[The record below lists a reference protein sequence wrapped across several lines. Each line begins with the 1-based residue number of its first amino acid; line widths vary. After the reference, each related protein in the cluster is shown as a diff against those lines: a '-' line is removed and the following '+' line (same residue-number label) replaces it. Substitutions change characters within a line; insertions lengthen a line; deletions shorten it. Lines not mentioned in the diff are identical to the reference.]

1 MSITEVSGIK
11 VGGSVHPLGLTG
23 VSVVLCEKGAVGGV
37 SVMGGAP
44 GTRETDLLRPSCMV
58 DRINAL
64 FFAGGSAFGLDCA
77 SGVVRYLEEVGAG
90 FDTGIVKVP
99 IVCGAIIFDLGVG
112 KARPTPEMAYEACK
126 QASRGAVPS
135 GSVGAGAGAT
145 VGKML
150 GPGYMMKSGLGNAS
164 LKTSSGDV
172 VGAMVVVNAYGDV
185 CHPGTGRVIAGA
197 FDRVGRRFAT
207 PWKQGTQHGSE
218 TLLTPPAM
226 TNTTVG
232 VVAVDA
238 PLTKQECDRVAIMGM
253 GGLARTIRPCFTPFD
268 GDTLFVLATGQGS
281 GAPWPEPGSPSR
293 AGRLC
298 EVGAA
303 AQEAV
308 ALAIV
313 DGVTSPG
320 GFPGVPS
327 HKEAVDR
334 LR

>member
-11 VGGSVHPLGLTG
+11 VGSSVHPLGLTG

-58 DRINAL
+58 DRVNAL

-99 IVCGAIIFDLGVG
+99 IVCGAIIFDLGLG

-126 QASRGAVPS
+126 QASRGEVPS

-172 VGAMVVVNAYGDV
+172 VGAMVIVNAYGDV
-185 CHPGTGRVIAGA
+185 YHPGTGRVIAGA
-197 FDRVGRRFAT
+197 FDRAGRRFV
-207 PWKQGTQHGSE
+207 QGDRGHGPD
-218 TLLTPPAM
+218 TRFTPPAM

-232 VVAVDA
+232 VVAVDG
-238 PLTKQECDRVAIMGM
+238 PLTKQECDRVAIMAM
-253 GGLARTIRPCFTPFD
+253 GGLAQTIRPCFTPFD
-268 GDTLFVLATGQGS
+268 GDTLFVLATGRGT
-281 GAPWPEPGSPSR
+281 GTPWPEPGHPSR

-298 EVGAA
+298 EVGVK

-320 GFPGVPS
+320 SFPGVPS
-327 HKEAVDR
+327 HKEVAAK
-334 LR
+334 LH